1 MLADAIC
8 LVTLVPKL
16 HTQPAHAMAGQS
28 DDMAGWHL
36 INHRGDRLEQLQRP
50 MIHTSQPT
58 VMPQAEGATERS
70 PRIPPGAQAASAAE
84 APPGAPAPTWGAEAR
99 AQVVVS
105 DGAPQLPDGFKVG
118 DTVMIETQTR
128 PDLNE
133 MTWKVV
139 GQQDNGRLVVEGP
152 KGRRRRNSMRSNK
165 NPSF

>member
-1 MLADAIC
+1 
-8 LVTLVPKL
+8 
-16 HTQPAHAMAGQS
+16 
-28 DDMAGWHL
+28 MAGWHL

-84 APPGAPAPTWGAEAR
+84 APLGAPAPTWGAEAR
-99 AQVVVS
+99 AQAVVS

-128 PDLNE
+128 LDLNE

-139 GQQDNGRLVVEGP
+139 GATGNGRIVVERLGGEP
-152 KGRRRRNSMRSNK
+152 RQRIAVEK
-165 NPSF
+165 NHRC